1 MRKITLLLT
10 LCLSLSSV
18 NAINVFSPEAKVQ
31 TIELE
36 ELQRKELISFE
47 TRRDKD
53 GAVIT
58 ETWEGV
64 SILSWLQ
71 NNGNWQN
78 LKVQSKDGY
87 SVNFNRL
94 ELSHSNLF
102 LALKLN
108 GSWLS
113 EYDVR
118 IIHTP
123 SRENSWV
130 RNLDFLKLE
139 DYLPY
144 PQPQRILLVQDW
156 MKDNQALFSDDYASF
171 AELLP
176 TAFSLENVDLI
187 LVDKQNHRLRMNYPR
202 DLAKAR
208 LYVGERGQMSLD
220 MGKNKLP
227 SFAGGLR
234 YDQVVYLQAGPVAL
248 VSDECLPQLKN
259 LAALLGWQWEG
270 KSLEVV
276 TNQAKIIPTHKL
288 PAKLKPKTWLGLR
301 SN

>member
-102 LALKLN
+102 LA
-108 GSWLS
+108 
-113 EYDVR
+113 
-118 IIHTP
+118 
-123 SRENSWV
+123 
-130 RNLDFLKLE
+130 
-139 DYLPY
+139 
-144 PQPQRILLVQDW
+144 
-156 MKDNQALFSDDYASF
+156 
-171 AELLP
+171 
-176 TAFSLENVDLI
+176 
-187 LVDKQNHRLRMNYPR
+187 
-202 DLAKAR
+202 
-208 LYVGERGQMSLD
+208 
-220 MGKNKLP
+220 
-227 SFAGGLR
+227 
-234 YDQVVYLQAGPVAL
+234 
-248 VSDECLPQLKN
+248 
-259 LAALLGWQWEG
+259 
-270 KSLEVV
+270 
-276 TNQAKIIPTHKL
+276 
-288 PAKLKPKTWLGLR
+288 
-301 SN
+301 